1 MFRINNI
8 KCALLFAQATQK
20 VRKLEICNISE
31 YYAMPTI
38 GWRPGQKLTARKMS
52 IF

>member
-1 MFRINNI
+1 M
-8 KCALLFAQATQK
+8 QK
-20 VRKLEICNISE
+20 VRKLEICNIAE